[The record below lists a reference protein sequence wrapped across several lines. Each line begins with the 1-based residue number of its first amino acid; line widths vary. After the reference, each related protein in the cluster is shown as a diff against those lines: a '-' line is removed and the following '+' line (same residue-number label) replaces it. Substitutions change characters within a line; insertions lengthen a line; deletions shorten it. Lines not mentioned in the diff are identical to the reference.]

1 MKRLVFIIALFFIPV
16 FLFAQEPAGIIKKTT
31 GSVFIINSEQSTPA
45 KDGSIIFTNDT
56 IKTGS
61 DGSIGIIFQDDTLLS
76 LGPNSKI
83 TVDKFVFDPNNKK
96 YSFITKMSKGTAVF
110 VNGNIGRLSPKS
122 VKFETPLASL
132 GLRGTKFAI
141 KVDE

>member
-1 MKRLVFIIALFFIPV
+1 MKRFIFIIMMLIPA
-16 FLFAQEPAGIIKKTT
+16 FLFAQEPAGVIKKMT
-31 GSVFIINSEQSTPA
+31 GKAQIISSNQTIQA
-45 KDGSIIFTNDT
+45 KVGSNIYPNDT
-56 IKTGS
+56 IITEADS
-61 DGSIGIIFQDDTLLS
+61 SIGIIFQDDTLLS

-83 TVDKFVFDPNNKK
+83 IVDRFVFDPNNKN
-96 YSFITKMSKGTAVF
+96 YSFVTKMSKGTAVF

-122 VKFETPLASL
+122 VKFETPLATL